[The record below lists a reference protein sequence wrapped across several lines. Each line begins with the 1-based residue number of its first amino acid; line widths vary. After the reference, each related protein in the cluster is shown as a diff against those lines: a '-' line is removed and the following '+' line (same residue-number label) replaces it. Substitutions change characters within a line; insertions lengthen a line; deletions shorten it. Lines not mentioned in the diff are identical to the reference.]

1 MPTAWETFPIEVKG
15 GLVTNISPLQQG
27 ITAPGSAR
35 RLTNFEPSIEG
46 GYKRILGYTKF
57 DAAFV
62 PPYGEPLVQGSG
74 QSGAT
79 ILIANIYDTP
89 VVGDTLTIAGVT
101 NDSGALITYTISAVT
116 FDSTAKTA
124 SIELN
129 ASIPAPKAPA
139 DKAAVTFGN
148 NTSLIEGLAYFGQ
161 RAIAARGSNLWSSD
175 GTGWIRINTPSY
187 GTVLVNGGSQT
198 GSTLVV
204 DGLTRVPQQGD
215 TFTVAGVEKVYAIT
229 SSVTVTSGGATF
241 AISPALASSPADNA
255 AITFRSSGRP
265 NSSKMRFERYNFSGT
280 PTLVGVDGANRPFK
294 YSGSTFSVITTA
306 PSDVLGASHVTQ
318 FKNHLF
324 FANGTN
330 LTFTSPYSD
339 TDFSAANGA
348 GSINLA
354 HVVTGMIVF
363 REQLIIFSTDQIHR
377 IVGNT
382 ISDFQLQPISTD
394 IGCVRTDT
402 IQEVGGDIAF
412 LGPDGVRLLS
422 ATDKIGDFGFAVAS
436 RPIQSEVTRLVSSNT
451 SFTSC
456 VIRGKNQYRLLGYS
470 SSRTPSSS
478 IGVLATQFID
488 QTVQGMAWAEVNG
501 ILAYV
506 ADSVYSSTDSSETI
520 LFANKDGYVY
530 RMESGNSFD
539 GTAIPAEYST
549 PHIPLSDPR
558 VRKTLYKL
566 TTYVKPEG
574 SISGTVSTELNFGQ
588 TDTIQPPS
596 ISLQNTADSPFFY
609 GVAVY
614 GVAKYGGKLTYSFTS
629 QMVGSGFTVSLQYNF
644 SNITPPFSLDAI
656 TIEYLNND
664 RQ

>member
-35 RLTNFEPSIEG
+35 RLVNFEPSIEG

-57 DAAFV
+57 DSAFV

-74 QSGAT
+74 QSGT
-79 ILIANIYDTP
+79 TLLIANIYDTP
-89 VVGDTLTIAGVT
+89 VVGDRLTVAGVT
-101 NDSGALITYTISAVT
+101 GTYTVSAVT
-116 FDSTAKTA
+116 FTTAAKTA
-124 SIELN
+124 TLTLGTSL
-129 ASIPAPKAPA
+129 ASSPA
-139 DKAAVTFGN
+139 DKAAVTFSN
-148 NTSLIEGLAYFGQ
+148 NTNLIEGLVYFGQ
-161 RAIAARGSNLWSSD
+161 RAIVARGSNLWSSD
-175 GTGWIRINTPSY
+175 GTGWIKINTPSY
-187 GTVLVNGGSQT
+187 GTVLVNGGSQA
-198 GSTLVV
+198 GSSLVV
-204 DGLTRVPQQGD
+204 DGLTGVPQQGD
-215 TFTVAGVEKVYAIT
+215 TFSVAGVEKVYAIT

-265 NSSKMRFERYNFSGT
+265 DSTKMRFERYNFSGT
-280 PTLVGVDGANRPFK
+280 PSVVGVDGANRPFK

-330 LTFTSPYSD
+330 LTFTAPYTD
-339 TDFSAANGA
+339 TDFSSANGA

-382 ISDFQLQPISTD
+382 ISDFQLQPISAD

-436 RPIQSEVTRLVSSNT
+436 RPIQSEVDDLVSSNT

-456 VIRGKNQYRLLGYS
+456 VIRGKNQYRLFGYA
-470 SSRTPSSS
+470 SSRTPSTA
-478 IGVLATQFID
+478 IGVLATQFVD
-488 QTVQGMAWAEVNG
+488 QTAQGMAWAEING
-501 ILAYV
+501 VLAYV
-506 ADSVYSSTDSSETI
+506 ADSIYSSADSSETL

-530 RMESGNSFD
+530 RLESGNSFD
-539 GTAIPAEYST
+539 GTAISSQYFT

-558 VRKTLYKL
+558 VRKTFYKL
-566 TTYVKPEG
+566 TTYVNPEG
-574 SISGTVSTELNFGQ
+574 SISGSVSPELNFSQ
-588 TDTIQPPS
+588 LNVIQPPT
-596 ISLQNTADSPFFY
+596 ISLSNTADTPFLY
-609 GVAVY
+609 GSAVY
-614 GVAKYGGKLTYSFTS
+614 GTATYGGKLTYTFTS

-644 SNITPPFSLDAI
+644 SSISPPFSLDAI

>member
-35 RLTNFEPSIEG
+35 RLVNFEPSIEG

-57 DAAFV
+57 DSAFV

-74 QSGAT
+74 QTGST
-79 ILIANIYDTP
+79 LIIANIYDTP
-89 VVGDTLTIAGVT
+89 VVGDTLTISGVT
-101 NDSGALITYTISAVT
+101 GTYTVSAVS
-116 FDSTAKTA
+116 FDSSTKNATLT
-124 SIELN
+124 LN
-129 ASIPAPKAPA
+129 ASMASSPA

-175 GTGWIRINTPSY
+175 ATGWIRINTPSY

-198 GSTLVV
+198 GTSLVV
-204 DGLTRVPQQGD
+204 DGLTGTPQQGD
-215 TFTVAGVEKVYAIT
+215 TFTLAGVQKVYTIV
-229 SSVTVTSGGATF
+229 SGVTVTSGGATLS
-241 AISPALASSPADNA
+241 ISPALASSPSDNT
-255 AITFRSSGRP
+255 AITFLSSGLTD
-265 NSSKMRFERYNFSGT
+265 STKMRFERYNFTGT
-280 PTLVGVDGANRPFK
+280 PTIVGVDGANRPFK
-294 YSGSTFSVITTA
+294 YSGSNFSVITSA
-306 PSDVLGASHVTQ
+306 PSDVLGATHVVQ

-324 FANGTN
+324 FAKGTS
-330 LTFTSPYSD
+330 LAFTAPYTD
-339 TDFSAANGA
+339 ADFSSANGA
-348 GSINLA
+348 GIISLTHN
-354 HVVTGMIVF
+354 VTGLIVF
-363 REQLIIFSTDQIHR
+363 REQLIIFSTNQIHR
-377 IVGNT
+377 LVGNT
-382 ISDFQLQPISTD
+382 ISDFQLQPISAD

-436 RPIQSEVTRLVSSNT
+436 RPIQSEVDDLVSSNT

-456 VIRGKNQYRLLGYS
+456 VIRGKNQYRLFGYAS
-470 SSRTPSSS
+470 NRTPETAV
-478 IGVLATQFID
+478 GVIATQFAD
-488 QTVQGMAWAEVNG
+488 QTVQGMAWAELSG

-506 ADSVYSSTDSSETI
+506 SDGIYSSADASETI

-530 RMESGNSFD
+530 RLESGNSFD
-539 GTAIPAEYST
+539 GTVISAQYFT

-566 TTYVKPEG
+566 TTYVNPEG
-574 SISGTVSTELNFGQ
+574 SISGSVSPELNFSQAGV
-588 TDTIQPPS
+588 IQPPQ
-596 ISLQNTADSPFFY
+596 ILLENTADSPFFY
-609 GVAVY
+609 GAATY
-614 GVAKYGGKLTYSFTS
+614 GTATYGGKLTYSFTS
-629 QMVGSGFTVSLQYNF
+629 QMVGSGFTISLQYSF
-644 SNITPPFSLDAI
+644 TSITPPFSLDAI

>member
-1 MPTAWETFPIEVKG
+1 MPTAWETYPIEAKG
-15 GLVTNISPLQQG
+15 GLITNISPLQQG

-35 RLTNFEPSIEG
+35 RLVNFEPSIEG

-57 DAAFV
+57 DSAFV

-74 QSGAT
+74 QTGT
-79 ILIANIYDTP
+79 TLIIANIYDTP
-89 VVGDTLTIAGVT
+89 VVGDRLTIAGVT
-101 NDSGALITYTISAVT
+101 GTYTISAVT
-116 FDSTAKTA
+116 FTSAAKTA
-124 SIELN
+124 TLTLGTSL
-129 ASIPAPKAPA
+129 ASSPA
-139 DKAAVTFGN
+139 DKAAVTFSN
-148 NTSLIEGLAYFGQ
+148 NTNLIEGLVYFGQ
-161 RAIAARGSNLWSSD
+161 RAIVARGSNLWSSD
-175 GTGWIRINTPSY
+175 GTGWIKINNPTY

-198 GSTLVV
+198 GSSLIV
-204 DGLTRVPQQGD
+204 DGLTGVPQQGD
-215 TFTVAGVEKVYAIT
+215 TFTIAGVQKVYAIT
-229 SSVTVTSGGATF
+229 SGVTVTSGGATF

-255 AITFRSSGRP
+255 AITFRSSGRTD
-265 NSSKMRFERYNFSGT
+265 SSKMRFERYNFSGT
-280 PTLVGVDGANRPFK
+280 PSVVGVDGANRPFK

-306 PSDVLGASHVTQ
+306 PSDIIGASHVTQ

-330 LTFTSPYSD
+330 LTFTAPYTD

-354 HVVTGMIVF
+354 HTVTGMIVF

-377 IVGNT
+377 IIGNT
-382 ISDFQLQPISTD
+382 ISDFQLQPISAD

-436 RPIQSEVTRLVSSNT
+436 RPIQSEVDDLVTSNT

-456 VIRGKNQYRLLGYS
+456 VIRGKNQYRLFGYAANRTTLS
-470 SSRTPSSS
+470 SV
-478 IGVLATQFID
+478 GVLATQFVD
-488 QTVQGMAWAEVNG
+488 QTAQGMAWAELNG

-506 ADSVYSSTDSSETI
+506 ADSIYSSADSSEI
-520 LFANKDGYVY
+520 VLFANKDGYVY
-530 RMESGNSFD
+530 RMESGNSFN
-539 GTAIPAEYST
+539 GTAISAEYFT
-549 PHIPLSDPR
+549 PYIPLSDPR

-566 TTYVKPEG
+566 TTFVNPEG
-574 SISGTVSTELNFGQ
+574 SISGSVSPELNFGQ
-588 TDTIQPPS
+588 TDVIQPPQ
-596 ISLQNTADSPFFY
+596 ILLQNTADSQFFY
-609 GVAVY
+609 GTAVY
-614 GVAKYGGKLTYSFTS
+614 GAATYGGKLTYSFTS
-629 QMVGSGFTVSLQYNF
+629 QMVGSGFTISLRYNF
-644 SNITPPFSLDAI
+644 SSETPPFSLDAI

>member
-15 GLVTNISPLQQG
+15 GLITNISPLQQG
-27 ITAPGSAR
+27 ITVPGSAR
-35 RLTNFEPSIEG
+35 RLINFEPSIEG
-46 GYKRILGYTKF
+46 GYKRILGFTKF
-57 DAAFV
+57 DTAFV
-62 PPYGEPLVQGSG
+62 PPYGEPLVQGGS

-79 ILIANIYDTP
+79 LVIANIYDTP
-89 VVGDTLTIAGVT
+89 LVGDTLTIAGVV
-101 NDSGALITYTISAVT
+101 NGSGVLITYTISAVT
-116 FDSTAKTA
+116 FNSTEKAATLT
-124 SIELN
+124 LN
-129 ASIPAPKAPA
+129 ANLASSPA
-139 DKAAVTFGN
+139 DKAVVTFGN
-148 NTSLIEGLAYFGQ
+148 NSTLIEGLVYFEQ

-175 GTGWIRINTPSY
+175 GTGWIKINTPTY

-204 DGLTRVPQQGD
+204 DGLTGVPQQGD
-215 TFTVAGVEKVYAIT
+215 TFTVAGVQKVYAIT

-280 PTLVGVDGANRPFK
+280 PTLAGVDGANRPFK
-294 YSGSTFSVITTA
+294 YSGSTFSVLTSA

-436 RPIQSEVTRLVSSNT
+436 RPIQSEVNSLVSSNT

-456 VIRGKNQYRLLGYS
+456 VIRGKNQYRLFGYAS
-470 SSRTPSSS
+470 SKTTETAA
-478 IGVLATQFID
+478 GVLATQFVD
-488 QTVQGMAWAEVNG
+488 QTVQGMALAELSG

-506 ADSVYSSTDSSETI
+506 ADSVYSSADSSETI
-520 LFANKDGYVY
+520 IFANKDGYVY
-530 RMESGNSFD
+530 RMESGNNFN
-539 GTAIPAEYST
+539 GAAISAQYFT
-549 PHIPLSDPR
+549 PHLPLSDPR

-566 TTYVKPEG
+566 TTYVNPEG
-574 SISGTVSTELNFGQ
+574 SITGTVSPVLNFSQ
-588 TDTIQPPS
+588 ADVIQPPT
-596 ISLQNTADSPFFY
+596 ITLQNTADSPFFY
-609 GVAVY
+609 GSAVY
-614 GVAKYGGKLTYSFTS
+614 GTAKYGGTLTYSFTA
-629 QMVGSGFTVSLQYNF
+629 QMVGSGFTISLQYSF
-644 SNITPPFSLDAI
+644 SSITPPFSLDAI